1 MFTRIELSED
11 GEPLQTVDLGNE
23 QFMLEVKEIAD
34 IEKEKPHLVQPFNI
48 YGDRLFHVSVMHDA
62 EHYYLFLDYH
72 HIIVDGTSMQLLLH
86 DIERAY
92 NNEAL
97 EPEAMS
103 MAQIALDEAQKR
115 QQPEFE
121 EAKKWYATTFD
132 CGDTFTQFM
141 PDLEETEHSEDHLL
155 RTLSLDLG
163 RVDDYCKQNGVFKST
178 LFTTAYAFLLAKFNN
193 EQESLFTTVY
203 NGRSDKRFARSV
215 GMTVKTLPVYTKFTP
230 ETTVLDLLLH
240 GQEQMGGCRQH
251 EAYTYSDLMTDLNLQ
266 SNSMFAWHGQLF
278 DNETMELK
286 TLAPVF
292 DNNRALFPE
301 LDEDQ
306 LAAPEW
312 YIEHCRPK
320 LGRDFIITARGLL
333 TDAIRADLEALRGFR
348 FINHRQHPISEN
360 RLSLLD
366 SLVRHQLERILE

>member
-1 MFTRIELSED
+1 MKITAPLGKSQYGLYVECASHPGEPCYNLPYIYVLDGSLDGDRLCQAVITSFKSHPTLFTRIELSDD
-11 GEPLQTVDLGNE
+11 GEPLQTIDLDNE
-23 QFMLEVKEIAD
+23 QFSLEVKEITD

-132 CGDTFTQFM
+132 CGDTFTQLM
-141 PDLEETEHSEDHLL
+141 PDLYEPEHREASLLHTLETPMA
-155 RTLSLDLG
+155 
-163 RVDDYCKQNGVFKST
+163 RVDEFCQRHGIYKSNF
-178 LFTTAYAFLLAKFNN
+178 FTAAFSFLLAKYNN

-203 NGRSDKRFARSV
+203 NGRPRQEDVAHR
-215 GMTVKTLPVYTKFTP
+215 GH
-230 ETTVLDLLLH
+230 D
-240 GQEQMGGCRQH
+240 GQ
-251 EAYTYSDLMTDLNLQ
+251 D
-266 SNSMFAWHGQLF
+266 
-278 DNETMELK
+278 
-286 TLAPVF
+286 
-292 DNNRALFPE
+292 
-301 LDEDQ
+301 
-306 LAAPEW
+306 AA
-312 YIEHCRPK
+312 
-320 LGRDFIITARGLL
+320 
-333 TDAIRADLEALRGFR
+333 
-348 FINHRQHPISEN
+348 
-360 RLSLLD
+360 SLWQ
-366 SLVRHQLERILE
+366 V